1 MTTPD
6 PEPLR
11 PTVPFVPGPD
21 DDAKILAA
29 QLDGLMGA
37 SVSAAEIA
45 KWTDKER
52 REVEA
57 WLMAMPQKLAQAT
70 SR

>member
-1 MTTPD
+1 
-6 PEPLR
+6 
-11 PTVPFVPGPD
+11 VPGPD
-21 DDAKILAA
+21 DDAKILAV
-29 QLDGLMGA
+29 QLDGLMAA

-45 KWTDKER
+45 KWTDTER